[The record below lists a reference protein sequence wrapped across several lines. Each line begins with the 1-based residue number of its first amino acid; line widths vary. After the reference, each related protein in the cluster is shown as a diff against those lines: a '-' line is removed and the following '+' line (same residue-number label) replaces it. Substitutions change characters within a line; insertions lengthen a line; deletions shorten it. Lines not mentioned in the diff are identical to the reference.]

1 MVAPPAA
8 IEKHGTGIR
17 PKIWRTIRLPKTD
30 IKIVV
35 QLCIDVDGYP
45 LIFIDTTNIPL
56 EDGEA
61 VVRVFINN
69 DTDPDHI
76 RYTALR
82 EVGR

>member
-17 PKIWRTIRLPKTD
+17 PKIQRTIRLPKTD

-35 QLCIDVDGYP
+35 QLCIDVNGYP
-45 LIFIDTTNIPL
+45 LIFIDTENIPIV
-56 EDGEA
+56 ENEA

-69 DTDPDHI
+69 GAAG
-76 RYTALR
+76 YTALR
-82 EVGR
+82 EVAS